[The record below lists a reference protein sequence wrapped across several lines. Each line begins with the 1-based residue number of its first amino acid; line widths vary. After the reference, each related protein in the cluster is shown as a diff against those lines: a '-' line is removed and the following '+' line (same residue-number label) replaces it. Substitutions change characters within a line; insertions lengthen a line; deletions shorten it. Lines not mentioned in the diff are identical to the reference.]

1 MKININANYSK
12 EPGKYMLNYIW
23 YEQNNF
29 INITIYVYI
38 SVINIKIEEIPA
50 LPPKFLLPLLKQLRN
65 VAEFVVHL
73 QFPGNENHMIY
84 IQSVV
89 INGIWQ

>member
-1 MKININANYSK
+1 MKININANHSK
-12 EPGKYMLNYIW
+12 ESGKYMLNYIW

-38 SVINIKIEEIPA
+38 SVINIKIEVIHIKIEEIPA

-84 IQSVV
+84 I
-89 INGIWQ
+89 